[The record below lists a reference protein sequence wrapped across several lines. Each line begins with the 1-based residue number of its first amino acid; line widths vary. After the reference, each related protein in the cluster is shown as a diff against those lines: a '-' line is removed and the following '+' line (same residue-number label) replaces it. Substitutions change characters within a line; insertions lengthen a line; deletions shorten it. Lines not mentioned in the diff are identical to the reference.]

1 MFYQLSR
8 DLILISIRCGYIDCS
23 DNDLLGNNIM
33 HLFTLKFNLLKSVTL
48 QPKRFPRFRKKKN
61 TSKIIYTTYNN

>member
-8 DLILISIRCGYIDCS
+8 DLILISIGCAYIDCT

-33 HLFTLKFNLLKSVTL
+33 HLFTLKFNLLKSVTCTL
-48 QPKRFPRFRKKKN
+48 QPKEISAF
-61 TSKIIYTTYNN
+61 S